1 MVVLVADTNRGA
13 GGVRVL
19 RDVVERLEAAEV
31 DGRLHLLGVST
42 DAFGL
47 DRRRDG
53 RLTGLSLERRGETL
67 VGEERRVDA
76 ASEVAQILE
85 RGAGRGLQPREQ
97 LAFLPLVAADELLG
111 ETELH
116 RERHELLLCAVVEV
130 ALDLASFLVLRRD
143 QAPPRL

>member
-1 MVVLVADTNRGA
+1 MVVLVAETNRGA
-13 GGVRVL
+13 GGVRIL

-67 VGEERRVDA
+67 VGEERRGDGA
-76 ASEVAQILE
+76 RRGAPIP
-85 RGAGRGLQPREQ
+85 RPGAGRGPAPR
-97 LAFLPLVAADELLG
+97 APLPVPLL
-111 ETELH
+111 
-116 RERHELLLCAVVEV
+116 
-130 ALDLASFLVLRRD
+130 
-143 QAPPRL
+143 

>member
-1 MVVLVADTNRGA
+1 MVVLVAETNRGA
-13 GGVRVL
+13 GGVRIL

-67 VGEERRVDA
+67 VGEERRGDGARAGAPVPP
-76 ASEVAQILE
+76 
-85 RGAGRGLQPREQ
+85 RGAGPGPRAPER
-97 LAFLPLVAADELLG
+97 AA
-111 ETELH
+111 
-116 RERHELLLCAVVEV
+116 V
-130 ALDLASFLVLRRD
+130 
-143 QAPPRL
+143 PPPPPA